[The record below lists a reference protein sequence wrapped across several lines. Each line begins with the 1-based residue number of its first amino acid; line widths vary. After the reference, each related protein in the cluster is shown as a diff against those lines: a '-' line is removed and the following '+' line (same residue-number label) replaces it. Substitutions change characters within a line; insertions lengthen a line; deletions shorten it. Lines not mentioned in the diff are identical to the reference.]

1 MAFAGAQG
9 ALHRFVHFQFH
20 LNFNPRTSG
29 EPGMLRGSA
38 HVIVPHSPGASVATL
53 NRKKKFVSTK
63 CWHFPL
69 MLRTVFRT
77 SAENHSGRIDHRV
90 ILDKRDQFV
99 VTVKEG
105 VAAAVVDHGH
115 SEVQVKGV
123 LALRASSIVKSVG
136 RLSRLGQPGPGIMLN
151 VCRNELERMD

>member
-1 MAFAGAQG
+1 
-9 ALHRFVHFQFH
+9 
-20 LNFNPRTSG
+20 
-29 EPGMLRGSA
+29 
-38 HVIVPHSPGASVATL
+38 
-53 NRKKKFVSTK
+53 
-63 CWHFPL
+63 

-99 VTVKEG
+99 VTVKVC

-136 RLSRLGQPGPGIMLN
+136 RLSRLGLSGPGIMLN
-151 VCRNELERMD
+151 VC